1 MIAVLDASAAME
13 LVFKRP
19 FQGRVEAE
27 IEHASAVIA
36 PELYI
41 SEVSNAFWKYSRLI
55 KDARILD
62 VRLLDAAIDLVDN
75 YAPTRELYREAY
87 AFSCQWNHPVYD
99 SMYVVLTR
107 RNDAILVS
115 IDKRLRDL
123 AGKNKLKTFSLK

>member
-1 MIAVLDASAAME
+1 MIAVLDASAAIE

-19 FQGRVEAE
+19 FHRRIEAE

-62 VRLLDAAIDLVDN
+62 DRLLDTAIDLVDN
-75 YAPTRELYREAY
+75 CASARELYREAY

-99 SMYVVLTR
+99 SMYIVLAR

-115 IDKRLRDL
+115 IDKRMRDL